1 MNKKIDELISG
12 EFSNED
18 MDDIN
23 AELEDI
29 LSSELPEL
37 PEVPTD
43 KLPQIVKANTSMLIA
58 TKKELRSYEEFTI
71 IFLLSLI
78 I

>member
-1 MNKKIDELISG
+1 
-12 EFSNED
+12 

-43 KLPQIVKANTSMLIA
+43 KLHQIVKANTSMLIA